1 MEKFTT
7 TVSGGP
13 RWAALGRSGSPDAA
27 AVWRSSNTTVG
38 ATRSVNRPS
47 KRSASATAPPS
58 TMAAMARRQ
67 RAAKQ
72 LGGGRQLATTV
83 VQAEK
88 LEIGIC
94 AFLPALRAELAK
106 DAVDLEPRP
115 PRGSIANSK
124 YEVVGEVIGDVLR
137 AVIGMAAARAGP
149 AEPPP
154 PPVEAADVTIAE
166 PSPEEL
172 SAASTTLAAHLAPP
186 PLPWADPEG
195 DSAVVL
201 QAVQRGRMAR
211 KAGSWTSVP
220 AFTEEERAAV
230 RGRAR
235 RSIIAIEDHV
245 PLPSPPVITEPGFVG
260 LKGVTTRADFV
271 AALGP
276 WTTPTTVIEDIV
288 DEWQQPTGAWTAS
301 FASKEQAEQ
310 AAAAINE
317 ARRVRREDLEL
328 EGAAPLS
335 LKDLTLKG
343 FGDLTPK
350 AEVWA
355 YTLHAEQA
363 VAALNEATAELT
375 AELTAEVRDEVIAEV
390 TNALLVDAALRNTV
404 SHAIANVTAKIAAR
418 AAPLA
423 VHAM

>member
-1 MEKFTT
+1 M
-7 TVSGGP
+7 
-13 RWAALGRSGSPDAA
+13 
-27 AVWRSSNTTVG
+27 
-38 ATRSVNRPS
+38 
-47 KRSASATAPPS
+47 
-58 TMAAMARRQ
+58 
-67 RAAKQ
+67 
-72 LGGGRQLATTV
+72 
-83 VQAEK
+83 
-88 LEIGIC
+88 
-94 AFLPALRAELAK
+94 
-106 DAVDLEPRP
+106 
-115 PRGSIANSK
+115 
-124 YEVVGEVIGDVLR
+124 
-137 AVIGMAAARAGP
+137 
-149 AEPPP
+149 
-154 PPVEAADVTIAE
+154 DVTVAE

-404 SHAIANVTAKIAAR
+404 SRAIANVTARIARR